1 MLTLETRIDSLESI
15 LGQFIVHTDVC
26 LKRLEREMSEFK
38 NEMAEFKNE
47 MAEFK
52 NEMTDYKN
60 ETRRDRQEM
69 NRQWAHLAKKM
80 GTLEEDLIAPAVRP
94 SIAKYFACE
103 ITYTGIRIRKRV
115 GGEDFEV
122 DMLAVSEGRVFM
134 IEVKSTP
141 KPEHVDEILQKA
153 ARLTEF
159 FPEYNG
165 LEVVPVFGSIL
176 FPENV
181 IKYATKRKLY
191 VMAYREWDYV
201 DILNF
206 SEVSGEASGGA
217 EAAN

>member
-47 MAEFK
+47 MSEF
-52 NEMTDYKN
+52 KN
-60 ETRRDRQEM
+60 ETRRDRIAM
-69 NRQWAHLAKKM
+69 NKQWAHLAQKM

-94 SIAKYFACE
+94 ALARYFACE
-103 ITYTGIRIRKRV
+103 PTYTGIRIRKRV
-115 GGEDFEV
+115 GGEDFEI
-122 DMLAVSEGRVFM
+122 DMLAASESRVFM
-134 IEVKSTP
+134 VEVKSTP
-141 KPEHVDEILQKA
+141 KSEHVDEILQKA
-153 ARLTEF
+153 ARLPEF

-181 IKYATKRKLY
+181 MKYATKRKLY

-206 SEVSGEASGGA
+206 REVSGEASGEA